1 MVTMTTMMKMNMK
14 MAMINQVHAHE
25 SKTRSS

>member
-1 MVTMTTMMKMNMK
+1 MAMMTTMMAMNTK

-25 SKTRSS
+25 SKTRPS